1 MKSKT
6 LSQMTDVVIK
16 EFDEKSNKEFDEKSN
31 KEFDEKSNKEF
42 DLLEIQ
48 KLQPIMNIGTIGHVS
63 HGKST
68 IVKQTSG
75 KTPQQFSSEQVRNIT
90 IQLGYANVK
99 IFQCV
104 PCDLY
109 QTQPGSVDN
118 FYCTKCCKITELR
131 LHFSYVDS
139 PGHQSYMSTMLNG
152 TAVMDGILL
161 VIGSN
166 EPIPQPQTAEHM
178 IAAELMDIK
187 NGIVV
192 LNKLDLMSKSEAQDA
207 YVSTKKFLKN
217 SKFENSPIIPLC
229 ANYGINLD
237 VLAKTICQTFPIP
250 QKNLKIS
257 PRMVIIRSFDVSK
270 AGEPAK
276 EVKGGVAGGS
286 LLQGVIRVGQQV
298 EIRPGLIFQQKNPDT
313 GLNEFL
319 YKPVKTIV
327 TSLFSEKTPL
337 QFAIPGG
344 LIGVGTKLDPAL
356 TKQNRL
362 VGQIIG
368 LDLPDVYDEIKL
380 KYNLIAAFNNS
391 NESPFKKGDK
401 ILLNVHSSEI
411 PSTVAI
417 IPKKQKDII
426 IVVLSKPVCI
436 DTYEKVSISKAVDGR
451 WRLCGYAV
459 VQQGKPIT
467 RLE

>member
-1 MKSKT
+1 
-6 LSQMTDVVIK
+6 MTEPPQI
-16 EFDEKSNKEFDEKSN
+16 NKQNS
-31 KEFDEKSNKEF
+31 EF
-42 DLLEIQ
+42 DLSEIQ

-75 KTPQQFSSEQVRNIT
+75 KTPQQFSAEQVRNIT

-99 IFQCV
+99 IYQCIL
-104 PCDLY
+104 CDLY
-109 QTQPGSVDN
+109 QTQPGSVMTFN
-118 FYCTKCCKITELR
+118 CKKCNGNTELR

-166 EPIPQPQTAEHM
+166 ESIPQPQTAEHL
-178 IAAELMDIK
+178 IAAELMDISH
-187 NGIVV
+187 GIVV
-192 LNKLDLMSKSEAQDA
+192 LNKLDLMLKSDAKDA
-207 YVSTKKFLKN
+207 YIKTKEFIKGT
-217 SKFENSPIIPLC
+217 KFENSPVVPLC

-237 VLAKTICQTFPIP
+237 ILAKTICQNFPVP
-250 QKNLKIS
+250 QKNLEIP
-257 PRMVIIRSFDVSK
+257 PRMIIIRSFDISK
-270 AGEPAK
+270 AGAHAY

-286 LLQGVIRVGQQV
+286 LLQGVLRVGQQV
-298 EIRPGLIFQQKNPDT
+298 EIRPGLIFQQLNAET
-313 GLNEFL
+313 GLNEFV

-327 TSLFSEKTPL
+327 TSLLSEKTPL

-368 LDLPDVYDEIKL
+368 LQLPEVFDELKL
-380 KYNLIAAFNNS
+380 KYQLIDKFKTKQ
-391 NESPFKKGDK
+391 PFKVGDH
-401 ILLNVHSSEI
+401 ILLNVHSCEI
-411 PSTVAI
+411 PSNVAI
-417 IPKKQKDII
+417 IRKNNVI
-426 IVVLSKPVCI
+426 IVVLTKPVCI
-436 DTYEKVSISKAVDGR
+436 DVNEKVSISKVVDGT
-451 WRLCGYAV
+451 WRLCGFAIV
-459 VQQGKPIT
+459 NQGKPLKQ
-467 RLE
+467 LE